1 MKRYIFILLS
11 FIAGVCAIN
20 AQSNTSARTILDKT
34 AKVVGNAGGASAS
47 FTYSGANGS
56 ADGTI
61 IIKGNMFK
69 AVMPQAIV
77 WYDGKTQW
85 AYMKS
90 TEEVSIS
97 TPSDTQQQSMNPYNF
112 INLYKKGYDL
122 TSKKSGSNH
131 EIHLTA
137 QTGSGRKIK
146 EMYVTV
152 NANYQPVKVRMLT
165 DKGWTTITVS
175 GFKTGNYADT
185 VFRFDAKAYP
195 NAEVIDLR

>member
-1 MKRYIFILLS
+1 MKKCMFILLS
-11 FIAGVCAIN
+11 LIAGVCGMS
-20 AQSNTSARTILDKT
+20 AQSNMSARSILDKT
-34 AKVVGNAGGASAS
+34 AEVVGNAGGASAS

-61 IIKGNMFK
+61 TIKGNMFK
-69 AVMPQAIV
+69 AVMSQATI

-85 AYMKS
+85 TYVKS
-90 TEEVSIS
+90 TEEVNIS

-122 TSKKSGSNH
+122 TSKKSGNNH
-131 EIHLTA
+131 EVHLTA

-146 EMYVTV
+146 EMYVII
-152 NANYQPVKVRMLT
+152 NANYQPVKVKMLT
-165 DKGWTTITVS
+165 DKGWSTITVS

>member
-11 FIAGVCAIN
+11 FITGVGGMS
-20 AQSNTSARTILDKT
+20 AQSITSARTILDKT
-34 AKVVGNAGGASAS
+34 AEVVGNAGGASAS
-47 FTYSGANGS
+47 FAYSGANGS
-56 ADGTI
+56 AEGTI
-61 IIKGNMFK
+61 TIKGNMFK
-69 AVMPQAIV
+69 AVMPQATV
-77 WYDGKTQW
+77 WYDGKIQW
-85 AYMKS
+85 TYMKS

-137 QTGSGRKIK
+137 QTGSGRQIK

-152 NANYQPVKVRMLT
+152 NSNYQPVKVKMLT
-165 DKGWTTITVS
+165 DKGWSTITIS

-185 VFRFDAKAYP
+185 YFRFDAKAYP
-195 NAEVIDLR
+195 EAEVIDLR